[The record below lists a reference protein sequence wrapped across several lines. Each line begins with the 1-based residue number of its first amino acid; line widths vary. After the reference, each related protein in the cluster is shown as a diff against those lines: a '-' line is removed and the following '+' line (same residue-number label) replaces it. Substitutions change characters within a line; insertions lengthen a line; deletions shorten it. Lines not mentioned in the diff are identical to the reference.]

1 LERTNLFRVISINE
15 DFMSNEITISNGNQ
29 SQSGLQVEVKHP
41 ANKNPV
47 ISYLASLNSKDSRR
61 VQKSALDKI
70 AAVLSQGKI
79 KDSIEFP
86 WENLDYGTVT
96 AIKAWLNTYYAPAT
110 VNRYLCAVRRVIKE
124 AWRHDLISAEH
135 YQRATDVQSIS
146 AQRLPTGRE
155 LDIKEI
161 RNLIRVCLDDED
173 NPTLGIRDAAIISLM
188 YSSGLR
194 RAEVVTLDLDD
205 LDLKKGELRVIGKR
219 NKERKA
225 YLAKGAITAIENWL
239 SRRGTSPGPLF
250 YAVNKSGKIIRERKE
265 RLSEDEKKLH
275 IEPDVIIARL
285 SDQTIYHVISNRAD
299 QAGLI
304 KKTTPHDMRRT
315 FVSDLL
321 EVGVDLSTV
330 SKMAGHEDTN
340 TTKRYDR
347 RSSKVMREAINKLDV
362 PYPKK

>member
-1 LERTNLFRVISINE
+1 MGNDLEISSKNK
-15 DFMSNEITISNGNQ
+15 GQ
-29 SQSGLQVEVKHP
+29 RGLQVEVKHP

-47 ISYLASLNSKDSRR
+47 ISYIASLNSKDSRR
-61 VQKSALDKI
+61 VQKAALDKI
-70 AAVLSQGKI
+70 SAVLSQGKI
-79 KDSIEFP
+79 RDAIEFP
-86 WENLDYGTVT
+86 WEKLDYGTVT

-124 AWRHDLISAEH
+124 AWRHDLVTAEH
-135 YQRATDVQSIS
+135 YQRATDVQSVS
-146 AQRLPTGRE
+146 AERLPTGRE
-155 LDIKEI
+155 LDLKEI
-161 RNLIRVCLDDED
+161 RNLIQVCLDDKD
-173 NPTLGIRDAAIISLM
+173 NPTLGVRDAAIISLM

-194 RAEVVTLDLDD
+194 RAEVVSLDLED
-205 LDLKKGELRVIGKR
+205 LDLEKGELQVIGKR

-225 YLAKGAITAIENWL
+225 YLAKGAILAIENWL
-239 SRRGTSPGPLF
+239 DLRGTSPGPLF
-250 YAVNKSGKIIRERKE
+250 YAVNKGGKIIRNRKE
-265 RLSEDEKKLH
+265 RLSAHEKKLG
-275 IEPDVIIARL
+275 ITPKMIVARL
-285 SDQTIYHVISNRAD
+285 SDQTIYHIISNRAT